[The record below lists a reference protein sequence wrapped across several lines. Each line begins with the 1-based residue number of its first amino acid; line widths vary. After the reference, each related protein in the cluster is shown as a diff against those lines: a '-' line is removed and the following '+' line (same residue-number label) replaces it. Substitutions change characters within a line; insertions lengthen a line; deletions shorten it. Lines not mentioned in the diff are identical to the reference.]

1 MIMSDMTMCH
11 GFDCPVKEKCKR
23 FSSIPNEHWQAYFLN
38 PPYTITDKVFEC
50 NMFWGDTQDAIMKQ
64 LMGIVTGKDG
74 EELPE

>member
-1 MIMSDMTMCH
+1 MIMSDITKCH

-23 FSSIPNEHWQAYFLN
+23 FTTTPSEIWQAYFLD
-38 PPYTITDKVFEC
+38 PPYTITDNIFKC
-50 NMFWGDTQDAIMKQ
+50 DMYWGDKQDAIMQQ

>member
-1 MIMSDMTMCH
+1 MSDITKCH

-23 FSSIPNEHWQAYFLN
+23 FTEPASKFWQAYFLDK
-38 PPYTITDKVFEC
+38 PYTLTDNVFKC
-50 NMFWGDTQDAIMKQ
+50 DMYWGDTQDAIMQQ

>member
-1 MIMSDMTMCH
+1 MSDITMCP
-11 GFDCPVKEKCKR
+11 GFECSVKERCKR

-38 PPYTITDKVFEC
+38 PPYTITDNVFKC
-50 NMFWGDTQDAIMKQ
+50 DMFWGDTQDAIMKQ

>member
-23 FSSIPNEHWQAYFLN
+23 FTSKPSELWQAYFLN
-38 PPYTITDKVFEC
+38 PPYTITDNVFEC

>member
-1 MIMSDMTMCH
+1 MPDITLCH
-11 GFDCPVKEKCKR
+11 GFECPIKEKCKR
-23 FSSIPNEHWQAYFLN
+23 FTAKPSEHWQAYFLN

-50 NMFWGDTQDAIMKQ
+50 NMFWGENAEAIMKQ

>member
-1 MIMSDMTMCH
+1 MADITMCY
-11 GFDCPVKEKCKR
+11 GFECPVKEKCKR

-38 PPYTITDKVFEC
+38 PPYTITDNIFKC
-50 NMFWGDTQDAIMKQ
+50 DMFWGENAEAIMQQ

>member
-1 MIMSDMTMCH
+1 MSDITKCH

-23 FSSIPNEHWQAYFLN
+23 YISTPNDQWQAYFLE
-38 PPYTITDKVFEC
+38 PPYTLTDNVFKC
-50 NMFWGDTQDAIMKQ
+50 DMFWGDTQDAIMKQ

>member
-1 MIMSDMTMCH
+1 MSDITMCY
-11 GFDCPVKEKCKR
+11 GFECPVKEKCKR
-23 FSSIPNEHWQAYFLN
+23 FTSKPSELWQAYFLN

-50 NMFWGDTQDAIMKQ
+50 NMFWGENAEAIMKQ